1 MYRFRQGAAG
11 GLSLDVWS
19 RARKIRISAADRC
32 GRAQFE
38 ALREAIDAVGPEP
51 SRPAAAIGA
60 WALVHGLS
68 HLIADNQLP
77 MDLAGEDKRD
87 ALIENVL
94 AIYRL
99 GLAREA
105 EPH

>member
-1 MYRFRQGAAG
+1 M
-11 GLSLDVWS
+11 
-19 RARKIRISAADRC
+19 
-32 GRAQFE
+32 
-38 ALREAIDAVGPEP
+38 P
-51 SRPAAAIGA
+51 SCRRRAAAIGA

-68 HLIADNQLP
+68 HLIADNRLP
-77 MDLAGEDKRD
+77 MAFAGEDKRD